1 MDDQGYKSIT
11 GSEPILPS
19 RKRDRRWQVSGQFK
33 ERVVRPRCIYYKE
46 ILSAGELAGE
56 EENR

>member
-11 GSEPILPS
+11 GSDPILPS

-56 EENR
+56 